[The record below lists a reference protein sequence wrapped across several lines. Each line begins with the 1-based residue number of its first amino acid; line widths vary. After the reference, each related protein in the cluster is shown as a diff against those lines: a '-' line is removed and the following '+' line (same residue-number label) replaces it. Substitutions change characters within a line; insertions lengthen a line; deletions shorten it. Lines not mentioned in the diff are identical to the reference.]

1 MRTGL
6 LLALLV
12 TLLSAG
18 CGVNKQYVTD
28 EIAASEARTGSQIQT
43 VKDQT
48 DTNAAQVQRLQEL
61 ARQLGE
67 KADLAINKAS
77 GFENY
82 QVIWSGEINFA
93 FDSYEIDGIAGS
105 ILDEAG
111 AKMEQVP
118 HALLEI
124 VGYTDR
130 TGSSS
135 YNLLLGEKRANSAKR
150 YLVDKFGIS
159 LYRMFINSFGEEKP
173 VALPDERNAATKNR
187 RVKLSVWGLIQ

>member
-1 MRTGL
+1 MRTVF

-28 EIAASEARTGSQIQT
+28 EITASEARTGSQLQT

-48 DTNAAQVQRLQEL
+48 DANAAEVQRLQGL

-82 QVIWSGEINFA
+82 QIIWSGEINFA
-93 FDSYEIDGIAGS
+93 FDDYEIDGVAAS

-111 AKMEQVP
+111 GKMEQVRGS
-118 HALLEI
+118 LLEI

-130 TGSSS
+130 TGSTG

-159 LYRMFINSFGEEKP
+159 LYRMFVNSFGEAKP

-187 RVKLSVWGLIQ
+187 RVTLALWGMIQ

>member
-6 LLALLV
+6 LVALLA
-12 TLLSAG
+12 LLSAG
-18 CGVNKQYVTD
+18 CGVNKQYVAD
-28 EIAASEARTGSQIQT
+28 EIAASETRTGSQLQT

-48 DTNAAQVQRLQEL
+48 DANAAEVLRLQEL

-82 QVIWSGEINFA
+82 QIIWSGEINFP
-93 FDSYEIDGIAGS
+93 FDSYEIDGVAGS

-111 AKMEQVP
+111 GKMEQVRGS
-118 HALLEI
+118 LLEI

-130 TGSSS
+130 TGSSG

-150 YLVDKFGIS
+150 YLANKFGIS
-159 LYRMFINSFGEEKP
+159 LYRMFVNSFGKEKQIS
-173 VALPDERNAATKNR
+173 LPDERNAGAKNR
-187 RVKLSVWGLIQ
+187 RVTLALWGMIQ